1 MLNDGRKKVGPRS
14 PECCVVWGATK
25 SRAVWGIHM
34 STGRPSNPT
43 WSWRGDAGT
52 VLCAQTDQIN
62 VVYLTD
68 GIING
73 CRLVA
78 VSPLLILGQKPV
90 ILLMQR
96 VRLSRAEH

>member
-1 MLNDGRKKVGPRS
+1 M
-14 PECCVVWGATK
+14 
-25 SRAVWGIHM
+25 
-34 STGRPSNPT
+34 
-43 WSWRGDAGT
+43 
-52 VLCAQTDQIN
+52 
-62 VVYLTD
+62 
-68 GIING
+68 ING